1 MKKTINRIWNVITTC
16 ILIILMLIAAVIFVP
31 KLFGIEPLIVLSGSM
46 EPTYPTGSLL
56 YVKEINRENVK
67 EKVPI
72 TFYLDEGTLVTH
84 RVIEVKEDGTY
95 VTQGDANDVADGG
108 SVKYENILGTPVFH
122 IPQLGY
128 LADKLSS
135 TTGKIIYGSVVVV
148 VIILMLMGDYLFAP
162 EKKKEEVEVEANEK
176 E

>member
-56 YVKEINRENVK
+56 YVKEIDREDVK

-72 TFYLDEGTLVTH
+72 TFYRDESMLVTH

-122 IPQLGY
+122 VPLLGY

-148 VIILMLMGDYLFAP
+148 VISLMLMGDYLFAP

>member
-1 MKKTINRIWNVITTC
+1 M
-16 ILIILMLIAAVIFVP
+16 
-31 KLFGIEPLIVLSGSM
+31 
-46 EPTYPTGSLL
+46 
-56 YVKEINRENVK
+56 
-67 EKVPI
+67 
-72 TFYLDEGTLVTH
+72 
-84 RVIEVKEDGTY
+84 
-95 VTQGDANDVADGG
+95 TQGDANDVADGG

-122 IPQLGY
+122 VPQLGY